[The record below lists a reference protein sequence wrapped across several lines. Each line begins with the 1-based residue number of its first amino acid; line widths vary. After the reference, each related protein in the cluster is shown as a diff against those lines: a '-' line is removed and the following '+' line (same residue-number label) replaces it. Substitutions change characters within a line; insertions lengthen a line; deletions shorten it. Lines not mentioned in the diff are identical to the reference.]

1 MRSQRQPR
9 GAIRAP
15 RGVLNTLLA
24 GHRGPCCRAGAAPV
38 EPVSG
43 LVAILFTDVVSSGEL
58 LARVG
63 DGNAHRILQAHHDLL
78 AETAA
83 RHRGEEVKWLGDGL
97 MVVFP
102 SAAGALRCAIA
113 MQLAARQPIGGER
126 LAIRVGIN
134 AGETLWTETDYF
146 GSAVVAAHRLCRAAD
161 ADQILSSDVV
171 VGLLGGRP
179 EFRFSAAHV
188 IHVGGLCPVTA
199 HEVGYQLPGPQA
211 SAERL
216 FADVMV
222 ELCR

>member
-1 MRSQRQPR
+1 
-9 GAIRAP
+9 
-15 RGVLNTLLA
+15 
-24 GHRGPCCRAGAAPV
+24 
-38 EPVSG
+38 
-43 LVAILFTDVVSSGEL
+43 
-58 LARVG
+58 
-63 DGNAHRILQAHHDLL
+63 
-78 AETAA
+78 
-83 RHRGEEVKWLGDGL
+83 

-113 MQLAARQPIGGER
+113 MQLASRQPIGGER

>member
-1 MRSQRQPR
+1 
-9 GAIRAP
+9 
-15 RGVLNTLLA
+15 LNTLLA
-24 GHRGPCCRAGAAPV
+24 GHRGPWCRAGAAPV

-43 LVAILFTDVVSSGEL
+43 LVAILFTDVVSSAEL

-97 MVVFP
+97 MVVF
-102 SAAGALRCAIA
+102 
-113 MQLAARQPIGGER
+113 
-126 LAIRVGIN
+126 
-134 AGETLWTETDYF
+134 
-146 GSAVVAAHRLCRAAD
+146 
-161 ADQILSSDVV
+161 
-171 VGLLGGRP
+171 GLLGGRP